1 MLVRFIFALGKNFE
15 RNALVPNRC
24 AASFV
29 LFCPLLSTFRVA
41 RKLCPCCCF
50 IFSKTQCHTENTTPS
65 RVDRRNTRSYTQRKG
80 MRKHKYRH
88 RERSY
93 GRARTRSRARCCA
106 GTANSGKF
114 PTGWTVDKLLAKGY
128 MRCRC
133 VLIHTL
139 SCTMFSIYER
149 KLPYPRPGLASTSR
163 CAFLRPNRSAGW
175 RTCRERGTP
184 PWHRVTDKTSCD
196 GIFPIAR

>member
-1 MLVRFIFALGKNFE
+1 MKQIKCNCKHLHTKETNKSVIYILLNCSKMNLYLCVGAFYFCSGKKNFE
-15 RNALVPNRC
+15 RNVLVPNRC

-29 LFCPLLSTFRVA
+29 HFCPLLSTFRVA

-128 MRCRC
+128 MRSNQTCLC
-133 VLIHTL
+133 SL
-139 SCTMFSIYER
+139 S
-149 KLPYPRPGLASTSR
+149 LQ
-163 CAFLRPNRSAGW
+163 
-175 RTCRERGTP
+175 
-184 PWHRVTDKTSCD
+184 
-196 GIFPIAR
+196 